1 MKKDSYRICL
11 HSVEGIATTI
21 SKKWAIF
28 ILILL
33 GHHGR
38 LRLSELTYT
47 LEGISPKSLADMLK
61 ELHEESLIQ
70 REAFSEIPPRVEYF
84 LTEDGKQLCEA
95 LIPLIQW
102 VKKWDNLHPKVHNS
116 TFQSTSHPSKL
127 TRK

>member
-11 HSVEGIATTI
+11 HSVEEIATTI

-38 LRLSELTYT
+38 LRFSELTFT

-61 ELHEESLIQ
+61 ELHEEGLIQ
-70 REAFSEIPPRVEYF
+70 REAFSEIPLGLNIF
-84 LTEDGKQLCEA
+84 
-95 LIPLIQW
+95 
-102 VKKWDNLHPKVHNS
+102 
-116 TFQSTSHPSKL
+116 
-127 TRK
+127 